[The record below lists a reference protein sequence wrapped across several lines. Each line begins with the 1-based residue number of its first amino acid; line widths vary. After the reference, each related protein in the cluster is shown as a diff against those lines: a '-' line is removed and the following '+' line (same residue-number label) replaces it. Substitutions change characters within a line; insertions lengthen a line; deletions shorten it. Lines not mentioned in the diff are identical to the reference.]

1 MAPDTTAVVLR
12 RELPE
17 QIQRQ
22 GRVSDSLKPTWVDTR
37 SVPEDAAQDF
47 LAVVRRVSAR
57 QDAELLAEPTTVEA
71 LPAASRR
78 TEEVE
83 PMVLE
88 RAPEDDEFDADAL
101 ADFDR
106 ENPPE

>member
-1 MAPDTTAVVLR
+1 
-12 RELPE
+12 
-17 QIQRQ
+17 
-22 GRVSDSLKPTWVDTR
+22 
-37 SVPEDAAQDF
+37 VPEDAAQDF

-57 QDAELLAEPTTVEA
+57 HDAELLAEPRAVEA
-71 LPAASRR
+71 LPAARRR

-106 ENPPE
+106 ENC